1 MSKYISCATGLF
13 ERFETYQR
21 ASGKWNV
28 TVYELNLRL
37 FDKYCHKQYPYA
49 TALTQTMIAGWC
61 AKRATENSN
70 SNRCRIQVIATCI
83 KYLRARGL
91 CNLTEPTMPQKKA
104 STYIP
109 HAFTDEELRSFFD
122 ACDSITVPVS
132 NKVSRL
138 RKIEVPA
145 FFRLLYSSGIRTTEA
160 RLLGVEDVNLKDGI
174 LNIKESKG
182 HGQHYIVLHDTMSDL
197 MRRYDAAIRKIIPNR
212 VYFFPSHIGGP
223 HSRTWVSDN
232 FKLLWDKGSYKRAIP
247 YELRHH
253 YATCNLNSWVGCGL
267 EFNARFLYLSKSMG
281 HCILECTRY
290 YYTLVPCLADIMLN
304 FTNDSFNEIIPEVD
318 YEDQQAE

>member
-1 MSKYISCATGLF
+1 MSKYVSCATDLF

-28 TVYELNLRL
+28 TVYELNLKF

-49 TALTQTMIAGWC
+49 TALTQTMIEGWC
-61 AKRATENSN
+61 AKRATEDSN

-91 CNLTEPTMPQKKA
+91 CNLTGPAMPQKKA

-109 HAFTDEELRSFFD
+109 HAFTDEELKAFFD

-145 FFRLLYSSGIRTTEA
+145 FFRLLYSSGMRTTEA
-160 RLLGVEDVNLKDGI
+160 RLLRVEDVNPEDGI
-174 LNIKESKG
+174 LDIRESKG
-182 HGQHYIVLHDTMSDL
+182 HGQHYVVLHDTMSDL
-197 MRRYDAAIRKIIPNR
+197 MRRYDAAIRKIMPNR

-232 FKLLWDKGSYKRAIP
+232 FKLLWDKGSYGRAIP

-253 YATCNLNSWVGCGL
+253 YATCNLNRWVGCGL

-318 YEDQQAE
+318 YEDEQAE

>member
-1 MSKYISCATGLF
+1 MSKYVSCATDLF

-28 TVYELNLRL
+28 TVYELNLKI
-37 FDKYCHKQYPYA
+37 FDKYCHKEYPYA
-49 TALTQTMIAGWC
+49 TALTQTMIEGWC
-61 AKRATENSN
+61 AKRATEDSN

-91 CNLTEPTMPQKKA
+91 CNLTGPTMPQRKA

-109 HAFTDEELRSFFD
+109 HAFTDEELKAFFD

-132 NKVSRL
+132 NKVSCL
-138 RKIEVPA
+138 RKIEVPT

-160 RLLGVEDVNLKDGI
+160 RLLRVEDVNLEDGI
-174 LNIKESKG
+174 LDIRESKG
-182 HGQHYIVLHDTMSDL
+182 HDQHYVVLHDTMSDL

-232 FKLLWDKGSYKRAIP
+232 FKLLWDKGSYERAIP

-253 YATCNLNSWVGCGL
+253 YAIYNLNSWVGCGL

-318 YEDQQAE
+318 YEDEQAQ